1 MRNEPEIINTGMLCE
16 RKNLTNM
23 IMDTWL
29 LPSPLLHNHHSRL
42 TLPLSSIFP
51 KTSAEVYNAQM
62 LNHKQKNMTSMA
74 SVPCFLENPKLRS
87 WDEKG
92 CDGRE

>member
-1 MRNEPEIINTGMLCE
+1 MNLKSSTPECFVNE
-16 RKNLTNM
+16 KNLTNM

-42 TLPLSSIFP
+42 TLPLSSISP
-51 KTSAEVYNAQM
+51 KTSAEVYNARM

-74 SVPCFLENPKLRS
+74 SVPCFLKIQSYEAETKKAVMGANK
-87 WDEKG
+87 
-92 CDGRE
+92 